1 MKITNRKVINNSKK
15 LKARKRKLNS
25 SSDVLTICPNCGG
38 HRFNARTGLC
48 IDCGYDEKAYGD
60 IYDDGYDDYDDYV
73 YSNRTYHKSK
83 NKKSVKCN
91 NQKWPYPEGHD
102 GYLYVTK
109 HGIGPGTLP
118 KGVKLLD
125 WEDLDNNL
133 TAIWVDR
140 FLTTKELNEY
150 DIYPET
156 QLSRFFY

>member
-1 MKITNRKVINNSKK
+1 MKIIYRNLV
-15 LKARKRKLNS
+15 NS
-25 SSDVLTICPNCGG
+25 SRKIRCTKQHIQDNSDILTTCPNCGSD
-38 HRFNARTGLC
+38 RFNNRLGLC
-48 IDCGYDEKAYGD
+48 VDCGYDEKSYSD

-73 YSNRTYHKSK
+73 YSNRTYRKSK

-133 TAIWVDR
+133 TVIWVDR
-140 FLTTKELNEY
+140 FLTKKELDKY

-156 QLSRFFY
+156 ELDRFFY